1 MKLARVAVAAGLMF
15 VSLALLTLVFENYAR
30 DIDFIGY
37 WAAGKLMRAH
47 TNPYSH
53 ADLLRVEHAAGG
65 TWSTPIVMRNPP
77 WSLFLALPL
86 GYCSLPVA
94 IFLWFSLMLGACV
107 VSIRLLSAGS
117 KPPPVVVYLF
127 APILYCAMSGQCPL
141 FFLLGIALFFQFHDR
156 LPWIAGLALVLPAI
170 KPHLFL
176 LFWPILLVECIRR
189 RKYRVVAGAVL
200 ALAVA
205 CAIASALDPHVF
217 AEYLATMRTEGIEN
231 TYMPNIPTSLRFLF
245 VSRPVWLQIAPGV
258 LGLIWAGWFYWR
270 HRASWDWCDQGALLL
285 GVSILV
291 SPYSWPFDQVLFLP
305 AIVKAFSSGVSRATM
320 AYFVVLTAVAAFMI
334 TKIHLPSP
342 AYVWTGPAWLL
353 WVLWARR
360 QARLAAARV
369 PVLAA
374 S

>member
-1 MKLARVAVAAGLMF
+1 MKLARVVAAAGLMF
-15 VSLALLTLVFENYAR
+15 VSLVLLTVVFENYAR

-53 ADLLRVEHAAGG
+53 ADLLRVEHDAGS
-65 TWSTPIVMRNPP
+65 TWGKAIVMRNPP

-94 IFLWFSLMLGACV
+94 IFLWLGFMLGAAV

-189 RKYRVVAGAVL
+189 RQYRILAGAVL
-200 ALAVA
+200 GL
-205 CAIASALDPHVF
+205 AIASAIALALDHHVF
-217 AEYLATMRTEGIEN
+217 ADYLATMRTEGIET

-245 VSRPVWLQIAPGV
+245 VSRPAWLQIAPAA
-258 LGLIWAGWFYWR
+258 LGLLWAAWFYWR
-270 HRASWDWCDQGALLL
+270 HRTAWDWSDQGALLL
-285 GVSILV
+285 GVSVLV

-305 AIVKAFSSGVSRATM
+305 AIVKAFSAGVSRSTWAL
-320 AYFVVLTAVAAFMI
+320 FVVLTAVAALMI
-334 TKIHLPSP
+334 AKIHLPSP

-369 PVLAA
+369 PVLTA